1 MENQI
6 KTVVCPNCGANATNL
21 QNCEY
26 CNSILVRCYAAQANG
41 ANFEIEE
48 LKATLYA
55 CDPERK
61 IENALQKIYDKCP
74 AFNEGFI
81 DINYGD
87 DKECFTQLL
96 CGLEGFEMNV
106 GIKLSSEYN
115 QMQQKVIKLAKEL
128 GLELNRDCATCC
140 FGFDMRTM
148 AQVIYLMVSWYYG
161 ECKPEKITYTLVDIV
176 EPGVDVRLDSDGEEL
191 KRSAWQNTDKSSNS
205 GCLGIIAAIIGISIA
220 SLGAL
225 LLPIIL

>member
-61 IENALQKIYDKCP
+61 IENALQKIYGKCP
-74 AFNEGFI
+74 VYNEGFI

-87 DKECFTQLL
+87 DEECFTQLL
-96 CGLEGFEMNV
+96 CGLEGFEMNAAMR
-106 GIKLSSEYN
+106 GNAEYN
-115 QMQQKVIKLAKEL
+115 QAQLRIFKLAKEL
-128 GLELNRDCATCC
+128 GVELNRDALTFD
-140 FGFDMRTM
+140 FGFDMRTV

-176 EPGVDVRLDSDGEEL
+176 EPGVNVRLDSEGNECFRKIE
-191 KRSAWQNTDKSSNS
+191 QCSN
-205 GCLGIIAAIIGISIA
+205 GDVPKWFIVLVIAFVIGLSVFMGFMCA
-220 SLGAL
+220 
-225 LLPIIL
+225 

>member
-41 ANFEIEE
+41 VNFEIEE
-48 LKATLYA
+48 LKATLNT

-74 AFNEGFI
+74 AHNEGFI

-87 DKECFTQLL
+87 DEECFTQLL
-96 CGLEGFEMNV
+96 CGCSGFEMNV
-106 GIKLSSEYN
+106 GIRGSSEYN
-115 QMQQKVIKLAKEL
+115 QTQLKIIKLAKEL
-128 GLELNRDCATCC
+128 GFELNRDCATCC

-161 ECKPEKITYTLVDIV
+161 EYKPEKITYTLVDIL
-176 EPGVDVRLDSDGEEL
+176 ETDVRLDSDGEEL
-191 KRSAWQNTDKSSNS
+191 KSSAQQNTDKSSNS
-205 GCLGIIAAIIGISIA
+205 GCLGVIAAIIGISIA
-220 SLGAL
+220 SLCAL